1 MRQRK
6 GGATRRHLID
16 AFDVASFFIEKT
28 RKFPGRLQSR
38 VSQDLT
44 LSGPFVENFESQ
56 GGIPLNSY

>member
-16 AFDVASFFIEKT
+16 AFDVASFFYWKV
-28 RKFPGRLQSR
+28 GL
-38 VSQDLT
+38 SQDLT
-44 LSGPFVENFESQ
+44 LSGLFVENFESQ